1 MTIEIRAY
9 TPADLDRVMMV
20 WRAATVIAHPFQGR
34 VELDRDENLIRNQYM
49 NLTESWCA
57 WERDRLVG
65 FISLLATR
73 IVALFVDPACQR
85 GGIGGRLL
93 AHANEVHGPLSV
105 EVFQELVVL
114 PELLPPE
121 FSLLSQE
128 LDIDAENVPHP
139 VIDSQLLV
147 EGLVV
152 ETLERR

>member
-34 VELDRDENLIRNQYM
+34 VELDRDEDLIRNQYM

-57 WERDRLVG
+57 WERVRLAG
-65 FISLLATR
+65 FISLRGTR

-93 AHANEVHGPLSV
+93 AHAIERQGPLSV
-105 EVFQELVVL
+105 EVFQENRIGVQFY
-114 PELLPPE
+114 EKHGFE
-121 FSLLSQE
+121 FVREEPIPMYPGHTQWVM
-128 LDIDAENVPHP
+128 A
-139 VIDSQLLV
+139 QK
-147 EGLVV
+147 GA
-152 ETLERR
+152 